1 MSEKNFWS
9 YMRGSIPLKMY
20 RVENKVSKGMPDIH
34 FVKSGN
40 SGWIEL
46 KFVKSFEPNKK
57 INIGLKQEQH
67 IWLKEYKS
75 KRGKC
80 WILLK
85 ADNTILLF
93 DGAEDLTK
101 SYKREDLLIK
111 AVWVNEGN
119 MDEEKWNS
127 LAMHI
132 CTDFYNL

>member
-46 KFVKSFEPNKK
+46 KYVKNFEPNKK

-67 IWLKEYKS
+67 LWLKEYKS
-75 KRGKC
+75 YRGKC

>member
-46 KFVKSFEPNKK
+46 KYVKSFESNKK

-75 KRGKC
+75 QRGKC

-119 MDEEKWNS
+119 MDEEKSNS

>member
-46 KFVKSFEPNKK
+46 KYVKNFETNKK

-75 KRGKC
+75 QRGKY

>member
-9 YMRGSIPLKMY
+9 YMRGILPIKMY

-46 KFVKSFEPNKK
+46 KFVKSFEPDKK

-67 IWLKEYKS
+67 IWLKDYKS
-75 KRGKC
+75 QRGKC

-85 ADNTILLF
+85 ADTTILLF

-101 SYKREDLLIK
+101 SYKREYLLMK
-111 AVWVNEGN
+111 AVWVNEGS
-119 MDEEKWNS
+119 MDEEKWNN
-127 LAMHI
+127 LAIHI